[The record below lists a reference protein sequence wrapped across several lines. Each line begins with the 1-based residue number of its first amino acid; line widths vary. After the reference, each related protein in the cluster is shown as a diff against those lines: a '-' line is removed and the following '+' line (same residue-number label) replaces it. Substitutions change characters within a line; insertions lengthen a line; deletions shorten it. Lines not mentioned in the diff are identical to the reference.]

1 MVLIACQSVDFF
13 GDAAVCL
20 RLAQGLVARGAQVR
34 ILADPRALAHLQ
46 KMAPACALEPP
57 QGFVATS
64 ALAYWAIDDLCTPGH
79 GLPLQGADLLL
90 EAFQMQ
96 VPQAIFEQL
105 PEATLRYLVDYLAL
119 EEWTADCQWMSA
131 PDPVY
136 PKKPRYWLAPSLRQD
151 GPGVIQ
157 GQRPAAG
164 GTGFQANRQALRRS
178 MMKRC
183 EQALGA
189 DPGPG
194 RDRQKDDDE
203 TVFLVFAYCYPSTP
217 LPEFAQSLSCALR
230 QLSAGGGNWAQ
241 EGLPQALIRAQRVL
255 VFEPH
260 HRAPAAPDAGLLSQH
275 EFDQCM
281 AVSDLALVRGED
293 SFGTALFYASQ
304 WGLPFVWQP
313 YRQADDAH
321 LRKLDAWLAQAA
333 QSMPDWSRLHRYFSP
348 AGSHPESQSDLT
360 EMLRALLA
368 NWQAVQD
375 VCKSLGQAQ
384 FQRPS
389 FEESLLR
396 HWHAKRL
403 ESR

>member
-119 EEWTADCQWMSA
+119 EEWTADCQWMAA

-203 TVFLVFAYCYPSTP
+203 TVFLVFAYCYPNTP

>member
-119 EEWTADCQWMSA
+119 EEWTADCQWMAA